1 MLIADGKPK
10 SISTTAYNVDV
21 SYTPG
26 GTSLDTVKF
35 KKLDLGMYT
44 KIATMFPKIT
54 NPRATIKVIAKK
66 GKL

>member
-10 SISTTAYNVDV
+10 SISTDAYNVDV
-21 SYTPG
+21 EYTPG

-44 KIATMFPKIT
+44 KIATMFPKTT
-54 NPRATIKVIAKK
+54 NPRATVKVTAKK